1 MLEYQTVSFAMII
14 DLKTIKEIARL
25 MGSEG
30 KSCSEIQQLFNIT
43 EEDLNHVIMDS
54 EFGNYLLN
62 CQTAAKIPIGIRLQ
76 TAAELAYQRR
86 LKLMLD
92 PKTDV
97 KTVEKITQ
105 DFLDRAHG
113 RPVQRTESYNVNVNG
128 ANASSIEDLDSEIE
142 RARKQTILLENSI
155 KGQLKDGRQI

>member
-1 MLEYQTVSFAMII
+1 MH

-30 KSCSEIQQLFNIT
+30 KSCDEICQLFNMT
-43 EEDLNHVIMDS
+43 EEDFNHVMTDQ

-62 CQTAAKIPIGIRLQ
+62 AQTAAKVPMGIRLA

-92 PKTDV
+92 ARTDV
-97 KTVEKITQ
+97 KTVEKISQ
-105 DFLDRAHG
+105 DFMDRAHG

-128 ANASSIEDLDSEIE
+128 GGLDGSDTIDDLNAKLEK
-142 RARKQTILLENSI
+142 ARKATILLEKSV
-155 KGQLKDGRQI
+155 KGELKDGKQF